1 MELSKETLAKID
13 EVIPRYPEKR
23 SAVLMVIHLVQEE
36 LGFISDE
43 AMEWIA
49 EKLDLEPINVYE
61 LVTFYPL
68 LRREPWGKTHVR
80 VCRTLPCALRG
91 SYKTCRLLEDK
102 LGVKQ
107 GQVSED
113 GEFSLEFME
122 CLADCGEGPVVIVGE
137 KTYEDI
143 QGETAD
149 KFAEQ
154 VRDRTLET
162 AGDFVS
168 YEDALAKP
176 GGRTP
181 AKPKKKVVP
190 TRRKVFA
197 KK

>member
-61 LVTFYPL
+61 LVTFYPM
-68 LRREPWGKTHVR
+68 LRREPLGKTHVR

-91 SYKTCRLLEDK
+91 SYKTCRILEDK
-102 LGVKQ
+102 LGVKE

-143 QGETAD
+143 QGEDAD

-154 VRDRTLET
+154 VRDGALET

-168 YEDALAKP
+168 YEDALARP
-176 GGRTP
+176 GGRAP
-181 AKPKKKVVP
+181 AKPKKKVVSA
-190 TRRKVFA
+190 RRKPA
-197 KK
+197 SRK